1 MTCQA
6 CGCKEEIMI
15 HGHYQCAACG
25 RMNYECCQGETEV
38 AEEKNIELP
47 KICNECWNYEDD
59 HKPYCKRLLD
69 A

>member
-38 AEEKNIELP
+38 AKEKNIVFTLIAFWAGD
-47 KICNECWNYEDD
+47 KWTTIHYI
-59 HKPYCKRLLD
+59 
-69 A
+69 